1 MDSRLKVLP
10 TAFLERLSQLV
21 PQGLL
26 KSVAD
31 GFVLGRPHQFRL
43 NALKGEPEHILQSLS
58 RQKVPFAPIREIP
71 GGFVLGKI
79 SEKKIRS
86 LPEYEKGQI
95 YLQNASSQL
104 PPLILDPKPGDAI
117 LDLCASPGSKTSQI
131 ASLTKGQCEILAIEP
146 DNIRFDRLTHN
157 LAHQGAS
164 GCVKAIK
171 GYGEAVLNKLPPER
185 LFDRILVDAPCSG
198 EGTFVVS
205 HAAGFRHWKPEFV
218 LDAAKRQKK
227 LLLAAYT
234 RLRPGGRLVY
244 STCALSPEEN
254 EGVLD
259 ELFKNYPEAI
269 LEVNRPRSLTQVL
282 HSGVRHWNGVTFDRR
297 VIGASRV
304 FPSTVFEGFFI
315 ASLKKPLS
323 CSASFLSPD

>member
-1 MDSRLKVLP
+1 MDSRLKAFP
-10 TAFLERLSQLV
+10 AAFLERLSQLV

-43 NALKGEPEHILQSLS
+43 NALKGEPDQIIQSLT

-71 GGFVLGKI
+71 GGFVFGKI

-86 LPEYEKGQI
+86 LAEYENGQI

-104 PPLILDPKPGDAI
+104 PPLILNPQPGDSI
-117 LDLCASPGSKTSQI
+117 LDLCASPGSKTSQM
-131 ASLTKGQCEILAIEP
+131 ASMTNGVCEILAIEP
-146 DNIRFDRLTHN
+146 DNIRFARLNHN
-157 LAHQGAS
+157 LTHQGALS
-164 GCVKAIK
+164 CVKTVQ
-171 GYGEAVLNKLPPER
+171 GYGESVLNKLAPER

-198 EGTFVVS
+198 EGTFTLS
-205 HAAGFRHWKPEFV
+205 HAAGFRHWKLEFV
-218 LDAAKRQKK
+218 FAAAKRQKK
-227 LLLAAYT
+227 LLLAAYNK
-234 RLRPGGRLVY
+234 LKPGGHLVY

-259 ELFKNYPEAI
+259 ALFKNFPDAI

-282 HSGVRHWNGVTFDRR
+282 QPGVRHWKETTFDPR
-297 VIGASRV
+297 VISASRV

-315 ASLKKPLS
+315 ASLKKPSS
-323 CSASFLSPD
+323 CTAS